1 MPLFEINGRRILF
14 IHVPKNAGTSIT
26 SLMSQYSEARLD
38 GKLRIYGKTFRPRHL
53 HGELLEQMI
62 HPGMIDYAFM
72 VVRHPLARLISE
84 YQYQRRP
91 GTSGLRWQRLTGFE
105 AWLDYSLWRSSLD
118 PGYWENH
125 FRPQSS
131 FECFECFDCE
141 VFRLEDGLDA
151 MSHRLSEVT
160 GQPIGTAP
168 TLNSHPRSHP
178 VLGRSI
184 RAKISRRYGP
194 DLYRYGYEVQL
205 NAC

>member
-26 SLMSQYSEARLD
+26 SLLSQYSEARLD
-38 GKLRIYGKTFRPRHL
+38 AKLRIYGKTFRPRHL

-72 VVRHPLARLISE
+72 VVRHPLARMFSE
-84 YQYQRRP
+84 YHYQRRP
-91 GTSGLRWQRLTGFE
+91 GTAGIRWQRLTGFE

-131 FECFECFDCE
+131 FECFDCE

>member
-26 SLMSQYSEARLD
+26 NLLSQYSEARLD
-38 GKLRIYGKTFRPRHL
+38 AKLRIYGKTFRARHL

-62 HPGMIDYAFM
+62 HPGMVDYAFM
-72 VVRHPLARLISE
+72 VVRHPLARMISE
-84 YQYQRRP
+84 YHYQRRP
-91 GTSGLRWQRLTGFE
+91 GTSGIRWQRLTGFE

-118 PGYWENH
+118 PGYWESH

-131 FECFECFDCE
+131 FECFDCE

-168 TLNSHPRSHP
+168 TLNSQPRAHLTVSP
-178 VLGRSI
+178 S
-184 RAKISRRYGP
+184 ARYRIL
-194 DLYRYGYEVQL
+194 DRYRNDCARFGYAESGSV
-205 NAC
+205 